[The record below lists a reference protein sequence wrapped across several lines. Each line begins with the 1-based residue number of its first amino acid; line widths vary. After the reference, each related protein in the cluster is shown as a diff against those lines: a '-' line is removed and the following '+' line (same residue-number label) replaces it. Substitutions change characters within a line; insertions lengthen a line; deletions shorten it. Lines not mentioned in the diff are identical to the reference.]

1 LIWFPSVRHA
11 NPKSQQTTLSPTDL
25 GSFIYLPVGF
35 ETCPAGLGRDHV
47 FIPPARIV
55 GMIAKEKEKR
65 KKILTEQC
73 GESLRRITRQR
84 IQPSNKVIETQELK
98 KIASKLGLAVQPF
111 LAPANAAY

>member
-1 LIWFPSVRHA
+1 MSA
-11 NPKSQQTTLSPTDL
+11 
-25 GSFIYLPVGF
+25 GSLPVGL
-35 ETCPAGLGRDHV
+35 ETGPAGLGRDHV

-84 IQPSNKVIETQELK
+84 IQPNNKVIESQELK
-98 KIASKLGLAVQPF
+98 KNSLKAWPSRAAISCSSKRCILRTPVFVSMDGKKAEKL
-111 LAPANAAY
+111 